1 MGADVVIIKN
11 RTVGYS
17 AVQGFFWT
25 GYAGIMGFCSVYLL
39 YAGFSNSQVGLL
51 IAAAGLLSALLQP
64 VAASYAD
71 QIGRA
76 HV

>member
-1 MGADVVIIKN
+1 MRHGKNGADVVIIKN

-64 VAASYAD
+64 VAAS
-71 QIGRA
+71 R
-76 HV
+76 